1 MCRASLASRNSSSRS
16 IYDSVEAF
24 LAHHRHS
31 VQHRHAV
38 TRANA
43 PPLVPEA
50 AVAPPVP
57 SPPPSPFPPADENL
71 VPLPSSPTPAELE
84 EACAELNDRAVRE
97 ASEAG
102 ADAPVRALRTL
113 RAALRLHER
122 AREKK
127 EETEKGPQT
136 RPNASE
142 AEDAEAED
150 ASERK
155 RRACVAS
162 ALHGNAA
169 SILLDARLRA
179 SQEFRDAP
187 RRALEHALL
196 ACVSDVE
203 AGAGADAASASID
216 VVADAF
222 EAIGNVHEAEL
233 HRARAE
239 TVRAVKKKRRLRGGV
254 S

>member
-1 MCRASLASRNSSSRS
+1 MASLEKAR

-24 LAHHRHS
+24 LAHHRHA

-50 AVAPPVP
+50 AGT
-57 SPPPSPFPPADENL
+57 PPSPFPRADL
-71 VPLPSSPTPAELE
+71 VPLPASPTPAELE

-102 ADAPVRALRTL
+102 ADAPVRALRAL

-122 AREKK
+122 ARRKRVA
-127 EETEKGPQT
+127 T
-136 RPNASE
+136 RQSRFVSEASSASE
-142 AEDAEAED
+142 T
-150 ASERK
+150 K
-155 RRACVAS
+155 RRAAVAA

-169 SILLDARLRA
+169 SILLGAHA
-179 SQEFRDAP
+179 SDRERWPDAP

-196 ACVSDVE
+196 ACDADVA
-203 AGAGADAASASID
+203 AGADADAASASID

-222 EAIGNVHEAEL
+222 EAHGNRHEMEL

-239 TVRAVKKKRRLRGGV
+239 AVREAKRRRRR
-254 S
+254 

>member
-1 MCRASLASRNSSSRS
+1 
-16 IYDSVEAF
+16 V
-24 LAHHRHS
+24 
-31 VQHRHAV
+31 
-38 TRANA
+38 
-43 PPLVPEA
+43 
-50 AVAPPVP
+50 
-57 SPPPSPFPPADENL
+57 DENL

-127 EETEKGPQT
+127 EETEKGRQT
-136 RPNASE
+136 RPNTSE
-142 AEDAEAED
+142 AKDAEAED
-150 ASERK
+150 ASGRK
-155 RRACVAS
+155 RRASVAS

-169 SILLDARLRA
+169 SILLDARLRDD
-179 SQEFRDAP
+179 ERFPNAP

-196 ACVSDVE
+196 ACGANVE
-203 AGAGADAASASID
+203 AGADADAASACID

-222 EAIGNVHEAEL
+222 DALGNAHEAEL

-239 TVRAVKKKRRLRGGV
+239 AVRAAKRKRQTRGRQRGISV
-254 S
+254 DAESPSSF

>member
-1 MCRASLASRNSSSRS
+1 MASLEKAR

-24 LAHHRHS
+24 LAHHRHA

-50 AVAPPVP
+50 AGT
-57 SPPPSPFPPADENL
+57 PPSPFPRADL
-71 VPLPSSPTPAELE
+71 VPPPASPTPAELE
-84 EACAELNDRAVRE
+84 DLCAELNDRAVRE

-102 ADAPVRALRTL
+102 ADAPARALRTL
-113 RAALRLHER
+113 RTALRLHER
-122 AREKK
+122 ARGYEK
-127 EETEKGPQT
+127 
-136 RPNASE
+136 PNPKPAFSFSGDTSAS
-142 AEDAEAED
+142 

-155 RRACVAS
+155 RRASVAS

-169 SILLDARLRA
+169 SILLDARLRDD
-179 SQEFRDAP
+179 ERFPNAP

-196 ACVSDVE
+196 ACGANVE
-203 AGAGADAASASID
+203 AGADADAASACID

-222 EAIGNVHEAEL
+222 DALGNAHEAEL

-239 TVRAVKKKRRLRGGV
+239 AVRAAKKKRGISV
-254 S
+254 KAESPSSF

>member
-1 MCRASLASRNSSSRS
+1 MASLEKAR

-50 AVAPPVP
+50 AGT
-57 SPPPSPFPPADENL
+57 PPSPFPRADL
-71 VPLPSSPTPAELE
+71 VPLPAGSPTPAELE
-84 EACAELNDRAVRE
+84 DLCAELNDRAVRE

-102 ADAPVRALRTL
+102 ADAPARALRTL

-122 AREKK
+122 ARGYEK
-127 EETEKGPQT
+127 
-136 RPNASE
+136 PNPKPAFSFSGDTSAS
-142 AEDAEAED
+142 

-155 RRACVAS
+155 SRASVAS

-169 SILLDARLRA
+169 SILLDARLRDD
-179 SQEFRDAP
+179 ERFPNAP

-196 ACVSDVE
+196 ACGANVE
-203 AGAGADAASASID
+203 AGADADAASACID

-222 EAIGNVHEAEL
+222 DALGNAHEAEL

-239 TVRAVKKKRRLRGGV
+239 AVRAAKRKRQTRGRQRGISV
-254 S
+254 DAESPSSF

>member
-1 MCRASLASRNSSSRS
+1 MASLEKAR

-24 LAHHRHS
+24 LAHHRHA

-50 AVAPPVP
+50 AGT
-57 SPPPSPFPPADENL
+57 PPSPFPRADL
-71 VPLPSSPTPAELE
+71 VPLPAGSPTPAELE
-84 EACAELNDRAVRE
+84 DLCAELNDRAVRE

-102 ADAPVRALRTL
+102 ADAPARALRTL

-122 AREKK
+122 ARGYEK
-127 EETEKGPQT
+127 
-136 RPNASE
+136 PNPKPAFSFSGDTSAS
-142 AEDAEAED
+142 

-155 RRACVAS
+155 SRASVAS

-169 SILLDARLRA
+169 SILLDARLRDD
-179 SQEFRDAP
+179 ERFPNAP

-196 ACVSDVE
+196 ACGANVE
-203 AGAGADAASASID
+203 AGADADAASACID

-222 EAIGNVHEAEL
+222 DALGNAHEAEL

-239 TVRAVKKKRRLRGGV
+239 AVRAAKKKRRTPERHRDADECPF
-254 S
+254 

>member
-1 MCRASLASRNSSSRS
+1 MASLEKAR

-24 LAHHRHS
+24 LAHHRHA

-50 AVAPPVP
+50 AGT
-57 SPPPSPFPPADENL
+57 PPSPFPRADL
-71 VPLPSSPTPAELE
+71 VPLPGSPTPAELE
-84 EACAELNDRAVRE
+84 DLCAELNDRAVRE

-102 ADAPVRALRTL
+102 ADAPARALRTL

-122 AREKK
+122 ARGYEK
-127 EETEKGPQT
+127 
-136 RPNASE
+136 PNPKPAFSFSGDTSAS
-142 AEDAEAED
+142 

-155 RRACVAS
+155 RRASVAS

-169 SILLDARLRA
+169 SILLDARLRDD
-179 SQEFRDAP
+179 ERFPNAP

-196 ACVSDVE
+196 ACGANVE
-203 AGAGADAASASID
+203 AGADADAASACID

-222 EAIGNVHEAEL
+222 DALGNAHEAEL

-239 TVRAVKKKRRLRGGV
+239 AVRAAKRKRQTRGRQRGISV
-254 S
+254 DAESPSSF

>member
-1 MCRASLASRNSSSRS
+1 MCRAIASRDSSSRS

-31 VQHRHAV
+31 VRHRHAV
-38 TRANA
+38 TRTNA

-50 AVAPPVP
+50 AVSPPAP
-57 SPPPSPFPPADENL
+57 SPPPSPSPRADL
-71 VPLPSSPTPAELE
+71 VPEDLVSLPASPTPAELE
-84 EACAELNDRAVRE
+84 DACADINDRAVRE

-102 ADAPVRALRTL
+102 ADAPVRALRAL

-122 AREKK
+122 ARRKRVA
-127 EETEKGPQT
+127 T
-136 RPNASE
+136 RQSRFVSEASSASE
-142 AEDAEAED
+142 T
-150 ASERK
+150 K
-155 RRACVAS
+155 RRAAVAA

-169 SILLDARLRA
+169 SILLGAHA
-179 SQEFRDAP
+179 SDRERWPDAP

-196 ACVSDVE
+196 ACDADVA
-203 AGAGADAASASID
+203 AGADADAASASID

-222 EAIGNVHEAEL
+222 EAHGNRHEMEL

-239 TVRAVKKKRRLRGGV
+239 AVREAKRRRRR
-254 S
+254 

>member
-1 MCRASLASRNSSSRS
+1 MCRAALASRNSSSRS

-127 EETEKGPQT
+127 EETEKDRQT
-136 RPNASE
+136 RRPSC
-142 AEDAEAED
+142 
-150 ASERK
+150 ST
-155 RRACVAS
+155 
-162 ALHGNAA
+162 
-169 SILLDARLRA
+169 
-179 SQEFRDAP
+179 RD
-187 RRALEHALL
+187 
-196 ACVSDVE
+196 
-203 AGAGADAASASID
+203 
-216 VVADAF
+216 
-222 EAIGNVHEAEL
+222 
-233 HRARAE
+233 
-239 TVRAVKKKRRLRGGV
+239 
-254 S
+254 

>member
-1 MCRASLASRNSSSRS
+1 MASLEKAR

-24 LAHHRHS
+24 LAHHRHA

-50 AVAPPVP
+50 AGT
-57 SPPPSPFPPADENL
+57 PPSPFPRADL
-71 VPLPSSPTPAELE
+71 VPLPAGSPTPAELE
-84 EACAELNDRAVRE
+84 DLCAELNDRAVRE

-102 ADAPVRALRTL
+102 ADAPARALRTL

-122 AREKK
+122 ARGYEK
-127 EETEKGPQT
+127 
-136 RPNASE
+136 PNPKPAFSFSGDTSAS
-142 AEDAEAED
+142 

-155 RRACVAS
+155 SRASVAS

-169 SILLDARLRA
+169 SILLDARLRDD
-179 SQEFRDAP
+179 ERFPNAP

-196 ACVSDVE
+196 ACGANVE
-203 AGAGADAASASID
+203 AGADADAASACID

-222 EAIGNVHEAEL
+222 DALGNAHEAEL

-239 TVRAVKKKRRLRGGV
+239 AVRAAKRKRQTRGRQRGISV
-254 S
+254 DAESPSSF

>member
-1 MCRASLASRNSSSRS
+1 MAKLAALAWRHGAMCRAAIASRDSSSRF

-50 AVAPPVP
+50 AGAPPGP

-97 ASEAG
+97 ASEAC
-102 ADAPVRALRTL
+102 ADAPVRALRAL

-122 AREKK
+122 ARRKRVA
-127 EETEKGPQT
+127 T
-136 RPNASE
+136 RQSRFVSEASSASE
-142 AEDAEAED
+142 T
-150 ASERK
+150 K
-155 RRACVAS
+155 RRAAVAA

-169 SILLDARLRA
+169 SILLGAHA
-179 SQEFRDAP
+179 SDRERWPDAP

-196 ACVSDVE
+196 ACDADVA
-203 AGAGADAASASID
+203 AGADADAASASID

-222 EAIGNVHEAEL
+222 EAHGNRHEMEL

-239 TVRAVKKKRRLRGGV
+239 AVREAKRRRRR
-254 S
+254 

>member
-1 MCRASLASRNSSSRS
+1 MASLEKAR

-24 LAHHRHS
+24 LAHHRHA

-50 AVAPPVP
+50 AGT
-57 SPPPSPFPPADENL
+57 PPSPFPRADL
-71 VPLPSSPTPAELE
+71 VPPPASPTPAELE
-84 EACAELNDRAVRE
+84 DLCAELNDRAVRE

-102 ADAPVRALRTL
+102 ADAPARALRTL

-122 AREKK
+122 ARGYEK
-127 EETEKGPQT
+127 
-136 RPNASE
+136 PNPKPAFSFSGDTSAS
-142 AEDAEAED
+142 

-155 RRACVAS
+155 RRASVAS

-169 SILLDARLRA
+169 SILLDARLRDD
-179 SQEFRDAP
+179 ERFPNAP

-196 ACVSDVE
+196 ACGANVE
-203 AGAGADAASASID
+203 AGADADAASACID

-222 EAIGNVHEAEL
+222 DALGNAHEAEL

-239 TVRAVKKKRRLRGGV
+239 AVRAAKQKRQTRGRQRGISV
-254 S
+254 DAESPSSF

>member
-1 MCRASLASRNSSSRS
+1 MASLEKAR

-24 LAHHRHS
+24 LAHHRHA

-50 AVAPPVP
+50 AGT
-57 SPPPSPFPPADENL
+57 PPSPFPRADL
-71 VPLPSSPTPAELE
+71 VPLPASPTPAELE
-84 EACAELNDRAVRE
+84 DLCAELNDRAVRE

-102 ADAPVRALRTL
+102 ADAPARALRTL

-122 AREKK
+122 ARGYEK
-127 EETEKGPQT
+127 
-136 RPNASE
+136 PNPKPAFSFSGDTSAS
-142 AEDAEAED
+142 

-155 RRACVAS
+155 RRASVAS

-169 SILLDARLRA
+169 SILLDARLRDD
-179 SQEFRDAP
+179 ERFPNAP

-196 ACVSDVE
+196 ACDADVE
-203 AGAGADAASASID
+203 AGADADAASACID

-222 EAIGNVHEAEL
+222 DALGNAHEAEL

-239 TVRAVKKKRRLRGGV
+239 AVRAAKRKRQTRGRQRGISV
-254 S
+254 DAESPSSF

>member
-1 MCRASLASRNSSSRS
+1 MASLEKAR

-24 LAHHRHS
+24 LAHHRHA

-50 AVAPPVP
+50 AGT
-57 SPPPSPFPPADENL
+57 PPSPFPRADL
-71 VPLPSSPTPAELE
+71 VPLPAGSPTPAELE
-84 EACAELNDRAVRE
+84 DLCAELNDRAVRE

-102 ADAPVRALRTL
+102 ADAPARALRTL

-122 AREKK
+122 ARGYEK
-127 EETEKGPQT
+127 
-136 RPNASE
+136 PNPKPAFSFSGDTSAS
-142 AEDAEAED
+142 

-155 RRACVAS
+155 SRASVAS

-169 SILLDARLRA
+169 SILLDARLRDD
-179 SQEFRDAP
+179 ERFPNAP

-196 ACVSDVE
+196 ACGANVE
-203 AGAGADAASASID
+203 AGADADAASACID

-222 EAIGNVHEAEL
+222 DALGNAHEAEL

-239 TVRAVKKKRRLRGGV
+239 AVRAA
-254 S
+254 

>member
-50 AVAPPVP
+50 AGT
-57 SPPPSPFPPADENL
+57 PPSPFPRADL
-71 VPLPSSPTPAELE
+71 VPLPASPTPAELE
-84 EACAELNDRAVRE
+84 DLCAELNDRAVRE

-102 ADAPVRALRTL
+102 ADAPARALRTL

-122 AREKK
+122 ARGYEK
-127 EETEKGPQT
+127 
-136 RPNASE
+136 PNPKPAFSFSGDTSAS
-142 AEDAEAED
+142 

-155 RRACVAS
+155 RRASVAS

-169 SILLDARLRA
+169 SILLDARLRDD
-179 SQEFRDAP
+179 ERFPNAP

-196 ACVSDVE
+196 ACGANVE
-203 AGAGADAASASID
+203 AGADAEAASACID

-222 EAIGNVHEAEL
+222 DALGNAHEAEL

-239 TVRAVKKKRRLRGGV
+239 AVRAAEKETRNLRESRISV
-254 S
+254 VVLTR

>member
-1 MCRASLASRNSSSRS
+1 MASLEKAR

-24 LAHHRHS
+24 LAHHRHA

-50 AVAPPVP
+50 AGT
-57 SPPPSPFPPADENL
+57 PPSPFPRADL
-71 VPLPSSPTPAELE
+71 VPLPASPTLAELE
-84 EACAELNDRAVRE
+84 DLCAELNDRAVRE

-102 ADAPVRALRTL
+102 ADAPARALRTL

-122 AREKK
+122 ARGYEK
-127 EETEKGPQT
+127 
-136 RPNASE
+136 PNPKPAFSFSGDTSAS
-142 AEDAEAED
+142 

-155 RRACVAS
+155 RRASVAS

-169 SILLDARLRA
+169 SILLDARLRDD
-179 SQEFRDAP
+179 ERFPNAP

-196 ACVSDVE
+196 ACGANVE
-203 AGAGADAASASID
+203 AGADADAASACID

-222 EAIGNVHEAEL
+222 DALGNAHEAEL

-239 TVRAVKKKRRLRGGV
+239 AVRAAKQKRQTRGRQRGISV
-254 S
+254 DAESPSSF

>member
-1 MCRASLASRNSSSRS
+1 
-16 IYDSVEAF
+16 
-24 LAHHRHS
+24 
-31 VQHRHAV
+31 V

-50 AVAPPVP
+50 AGT
-57 SPPPSPFPPADENL
+57 PPSPFPRADL
-71 VPLPSSPTPAELE
+71 VPPPASPTPAELE
-84 EACAELNDRAVRE
+84 DLCAELNDRAVRE

-102 ADAPVRALRTL
+102 ADAPARALRTL

-122 AREKK
+122 ARGYEK
-127 EETEKGPQT
+127 
-136 RPNASE
+136 PNPKPAFSFSGDTSAS
-142 AEDAEAED
+142 

-155 RRACVAS
+155 SRASVAS

-169 SILLDARLRA
+169 SILLDARLRDD
-179 SQEFRDAP
+179 ERFPNAP

-196 ACVSDVE
+196 ACGANVE
-203 AGAGADAASASID
+203 AGADADAASACID

-222 EAIGNVHEAEL
+222 DALGNAHEAEL

-239 TVRAVKKKRRLRGGV
+239 AVRAAKRKRQTRGRQRGISV
-254 S
+254 DAESPSSF

>member
-1 MCRASLASRNSSSRS
+1 MASLEKAR

-24 LAHHRHS
+24 LAHHRHA

-50 AVAPPVP
+50 AGT
-57 SPPPSPFPPADENL
+57 PPSPFPRADL
-71 VPLPSSPTPAELE
+71 VPLPAELE
-84 EACAELNDRAVRE
+84 DLCAELNDRAVRE

-102 ADAPVRALRTL
+102 ADAPARALRTL

-122 AREKK
+122 ARGYEK
-127 EETEKGPQT
+127 
-136 RPNASE
+136 PNPKPAFSFSGDTSAS
-142 AEDAEAED
+142 

-155 RRACVAS
+155 RRASVAS

-169 SILLDARLRA
+169 SILLDARLRDD
-179 SQEFRDAP
+179 ERFPNAP

-196 ACVSDVE
+196 ACDADVE
-203 AGAGADAASASID
+203 AGADADAASVCID

-222 EAIGNVHEAEL
+222 DALGNAHEAEL

-239 TVRAVKKKRRLRGGV
+239 AVRAAKKKRRTPEGQRDADECPF
-254 S
+254 

>member
-1 MCRASLASRNSSSRS
+1 MASLEKAR

-24 LAHHRHS
+24 LAHHRHA

-50 AVAPPVP
+50 AGT
-57 SPPPSPFPPADENL
+57 PPSPFPRADL
-71 VPLPSSPTPAELE
+71 VPLPAGSPTPAELE
-84 EACAELNDRAVRE
+84 DLCAELNDRAVRE

-102 ADAPVRALRTL
+102 ADAPARALRTL

-122 AREKK
+122 ARGYEK
-127 EETEKGPQT
+127 
-136 RPNASE
+136 PNPKPAFSFSGDTSAS
-142 AEDAEAED
+142 

-155 RRACVAS
+155 SRASVAS

-169 SILLDARLRA
+169 SILLDARLRDD
-179 SQEFRDAP
+179 ERFPNAP

-196 ACVSDVE
+196 ACGANVE
-203 AGAGADAASASID
+203 AGADADAASACID

-222 EAIGNVHEAEL
+222 DALGNAHEAEL

-239 TVRAVKKKRRLRGGV
+239 AVRAAKQKRQTRGRQRGISV
-254 S
+254 DAESPSSF

>member
-1 MCRASLASRNSSSRS
+1 MASLEKAR

-24 LAHHRHS
+24 LAHHRHA

-50 AVAPPVP
+50 AGT
-57 SPPPSPFPPADENL
+57 PPSPFPRADL
-71 VPLPSSPTPAELE
+71 VPPPASPTPAELE
-84 EACAELNDRAVRE
+84 DLCAELNDRAVRE

-102 ADAPVRALRTL
+102 ADAPARALRTL

-122 AREKK
+122 ARGYEK
-127 EETEKGPQT
+127 
-136 RPNASE
+136 PNPKPAFSFSGDTSAS
-142 AEDAEAED
+142 

-155 RRACVAS
+155 RRASVAS

-169 SILLDARLRA
+169 SILLDARLRDD
-179 SQEFRDAP
+179 ERFPNAP

-196 ACVSDVE
+196 ACGANVE
-203 AGAGADAASASID
+203 AGADADAASACID

-222 EAIGNVHEAEL
+222 DALGNAHEAEL

-239 TVRAVKKKRRLRGGV
+239 AVRAAKRKRQTRGRQRGISV
-254 S
+254 DAESPSSF

>member
-1 MCRASLASRNSSSRS
+1 MASLEKAR

-24 LAHHRHS
+24 LAHHRHA

-50 AVAPPVP
+50 AGT
-57 SPPPSPFPPADENL
+57 PPSPFPRADL
-71 VPLPSSPTPAELE
+71 VPLPASPTPAELE
-84 EACAELNDRAVRE
+84 DLCAELNDRAVRE

-102 ADAPVRALRTL
+102 ADAPARALRTL

-122 AREKK
+122 ARGYEK
-127 EETEKGPQT
+127 
-136 RPNASE
+136 PNPKPAFSF
-142 AEDAEAED
+142 
-150 ASERK
+150 SERK
-155 RRACVAS
+155 RRASVAS

-169 SILLDARLRA
+169 SILLDARLRDD
-179 SQEFRDAP
+179 ERFPNAP

-196 ACVSDVE
+196 ACDADVE
-203 AGAGADAASASID
+203 AGADADAASVCID

-222 EAIGNVHEAEL
+222 DALGNAHEAEL

-239 TVRAVKKKRRLRGGV
+239 AVRAAKQKRRTPERQRDADECPF
-254 S
+254 

>member
-1 MCRASLASRNSSSRS
+1 MASLEKAR

-24 LAHHRHS
+24 LAHHRHA

-50 AVAPPVP
+50 AGT
-57 SPPPSPFPPADENL
+57 PPSPFPRADL
-71 VPLPSSPTPAELE
+71 VPLPASPTPAELE
-84 EACAELNDRAVRE
+84 DLCAELNDRAVRE

-102 ADAPVRALRTL
+102 ADAPARALRTL

-122 AREKK
+122 ARGYEK
-127 EETEKGPQT
+127 
-136 RPNASE
+136 PNPKPAFSFSGDTSAS
-142 AEDAEAED
+142 

-155 RRACVAS
+155 RRASVAS

-169 SILLDARLRA
+169 SILLDARLRDD
-179 SQEFRDAP
+179 ERFPNAP

-196 ACVSDVE
+196 ACGANVE
-203 AGAGADAASASID
+203 AGADADAASACID

-222 EAIGNVHEAEL
+222 DALGNAHEAEL

-239 TVRAVKKKRRLRGGV
+239 AVRAAKKKRRTPERQRDAECPF
-254 S
+254 

>member
-1 MCRASLASRNSSSRS
+1 MASLEKAR

-24 LAHHRHS
+24 LAHHRHA

-50 AVAPPVP
+50 AGT
-57 SPPPSPFPPADENL
+57 PPSPFPRADL
-71 VPLPSSPTPAELE
+71 VPLPAELE
-84 EACAELNDRAVRE
+84 DLCAELNDRAVRE

-102 ADAPVRALRTL
+102 ADAPARALRTL

-122 AREKK
+122 ARGYEK
-127 EETEKGPQT
+127 
-136 RPNASE
+136 PNPKPAFSF
-142 AEDAEAED
+142 
-150 ASERK
+150 SERK
-155 RRACVAS
+155 RRASVAS

-169 SILLDARLRA
+169 SILLDARLRDD
-179 SQEFRDAP
+179 ERFPNAP

-196 ACVSDVE
+196 ACDADVE
-203 AGAGADAASASID
+203 AGADADAASVCID

-222 EAIGNVHEAEL
+222 DALGNAHEAEL

-239 TVRAVKKKRRLRGGV
+239 AVRAAKKKRRTPERQRDADECPF
-254 S
+254 